1 VDDLMEISRLDAGAV
16 TASAEPIDLRALVD
30 TVVRDRGWNGQVR
43 VEGEG
48 RADSDPRRIERVVAN
63 LVGNALE
70 HGGGKASVVV
80 ADRTVEVRDDG
91 PGIPAEQ
98 LPHVFDRFWKGDPS
112 RTGPGSGLGL
122 AIARENARLLGGDV
136 TVESEPGQGAAF
148 TFRLP

>member
-1 VDDLMEISRLDAGAV
+1 
-16 TASAEPIDLRALVD
+16 
-30 TVVRDRGWNGQVR
+30 
-43 VEGEG
+43 VEGSGG
-48 RADSDPRRIERVVAN
+48 RVDSDPRRIERVLAN
-63 LVGNALE
+63 LLGNALE
-70 HGGGKASVVV
+70 HGGGEASVLVG
-80 ADRTVEVRDDG
+80 DRTVEVRDDG
-91 PGIPAEQ
+91 PGIPAEK